1 MYHGE
6 VNIFQEDTDSF
17 VSVAEDFWLKGLTG
31 TLPQEEGEETKK
43 LLNSRTPEV
52 MKLQKQ
58 EYNIIEESITE
69 NLDIDDGL
77 VKTSYANAVALNNV
91 DNYMV

>member
-17 VSVAEDFWLKGLTG
+17 VSVAEDFGLKGLTG